1 MKEKFR
7 HFARQ
12 MKSHV
17 KALHLASRDHRTPM
31 SAKCLVILVVAYALS
46 PIDLIPDFIPVLGYL
61 DDLIL
66 LPLGIYLAINLIP
79 EDLWREFQTQAE
91 QINNPLPNNHGATL
105 VIGMIWC
112 VGIAAAG
119 FVLWRVFLGRYD

>member
-1 MKEKFR
+1 MKEKLKR
-7 HFARQ
+7 FARQ

-17 KALHLASRDHRTPM
+17 KALYLASRDPRTPR

-66 LPLGIYLAINLIP
+66 LPLGIYLAVHLMP

-91 QINNPLPNNHGATL
+91 QINNPLQNSQSAAL

-112 VGIAAAG
+112 VSLAAAG
-119 FVLWRVFLGRYD
+119 FVLWCVFLD

>member
-79 EDLWREFQTQAE
+79 EVLWREFQTQAE
-91 QINNPLPNNHGATL
+91 QINNPLLKPWGYFGHWHDL
-105 VIGMIWC
+105 VRGYSGC
-112 VGIAAAG
+112 G
-119 FVLWRVFLGRYD
+119 FRSLARFSGQI